1 MKASRN
7 ESRRDAGE
15 TPCGRLKIFLGA
27 APGVGKTYEMLRA
40 AQSRRRDGV
49 DVVIGL
55 IETHGRQDTEEQL
68 SGLEVIP
75 RKRIEYRG
83 HVVEEMDIDALLK
96 QGPDLVIVDELAHS
110 NVPGCRN
117 AKRYLDVQ
125 ELIEAG
131 IDVFTTLNVQHIESL
146 NEIVAKTIWTEV
158 RETVPDSILD
168 LAEEIEVIDLP
179 PAELIER
186 VKQGKVDTSGH
197 TGSAIHGFFS
207 ERNLT
212 SLRSLALQRAKK
224 PPARRVLV
232 PFDGSPSAIHA
243 VQHVVSLARAGHRGT
258 ILLLNVQA
266 PSANSS
272 SPGADPD
279 VQARTAGDDM
289 LEKASQLLDAQDI
302 PYQCEV
308 LAGLPPE
315 AIAAAVGRHQI
326 DLIVMGSTGMGTL
339 ARLFLGSVATAVA
352 HDSKVP
358 VTLVK

>member
-1 MKASRN
+1 M
-7 ESRRDAGE
+7 RDAGE

-27 APGVGKTYEMLRA
+27 APGVGKTYQMLRA

-55 IETHGRQDTEEQL
+55 IETHGRQETEEQL
-68 SGLEVIP
+68 SGLELIP

-83 HVVEEMDIDALLK
+83 HVVEEMDIDVLLER
-96 QGPDLVIVDELAHS
+96 GPDLVIVDELAHT

-131 IDVFTTLNVQHIESL
+131 IDVFTTMNVQHIESL
-146 NEIVAKTIWTEV
+146 NEIVAKATWTVV
-158 RETVPDSILD
+158 RETVPDSVLD
-168 LAEEIEVIDLP
+168 LAEEIEVVDLS
-179 PAELIER
+179 PADLLER
-186 VKQGKVDTSGH
+186 LRQGKVDLSGH
-197 TGSAIHGFFS
+197 PGAATHNFFS
-207 ERNLT
+207 QQNLT
-212 SLRSLALQRAKK
+212 NLRPLALQRAKK
-224 PPARRVLV
+224 PPARRILV

-258 ILLLNVQA
+258 IVLLNVQA
-266 PSANSS
+266 PSTKSS
-272 SPGADPD
+272 SAGADPD
-279 VQARTAGDDM
+279 VQTRAAGEAI

-326 DLIVMGSTGMGTL
+326 DLIVMGSTGVGTL

-352 HDSKVP
+352 RDSKVP